1 MPITPLKRVSSLGR
15 IASGEPVRRCYIG
28 CMVPETLGAVSV
40 EEFWRLA
47 HHLDRAELVG
57 GQVVEMVPPGA
68 RHGAI
73 AATLTILLH
82 AHVGAACL
90 GTVFVETG
98 FILAQDPPTVRAPDV
113 AVVLTARVPSP
124 LPVRFFPGPPDLA
137 VEVLSPD
144 DRPAEVAAKVSDYI
158 RAGTQ
163 AVWVVDPD
171 AQTVTVYS
179 RDLAIRYGA
188 DEILDGAPVLPGLRL
203 AVRDLIKNSST
214 S

>member
-1 MPITPLKRVSSLGR
+1 
-15 IASGEPVRRCYIG
+15 
-28 CMVPETLGAVSV
+28 MVPETLGVVSV
-40 EEFWRLA
+40 EAFWRLA

-73 AATLTILLH
+73 AARLIRLLPSHVDAAHLVTI
-82 AHVGAACL
+82 
-90 GTVFVETG
+90 FVETG

-113 AVVLTARVPSP
+113 AVVLAPRVPSP
-124 LPVRFFPGPPDLA
+124 LPVRFFSGPPDLA

-163 AVWVVDPD
+163 AVWIVDPD
-171 AQTVTVYS
+171 AGTVTVHS
-179 RDLAIRYGA
+179 REEAVRYGA
-188 DEILDGAPVLPGLRL
+188 DEVLDGAPVLPGHRL
-203 AVRDLIKNSST
+203 SVRELIGVPSS